1 MELDEYRLLTGFPLE
16 RAIAFDLETTG
27 LDSDRDEILSIAVVD
42 SYGNALFSSLIRP
55 TRTRSWPE
63 AQAVNHISPSMVRG
77 APTIAQCRKQLR
89 DLFTTDRLL
98 VTYNGRFD
106 IGFLV
111 SAGIIDSPWEY
122 EEFDVMREYAR
133 VHGSERWSDS
143 GKYKCSKLVQCASS
157 YGCRFGAHDA
167 LNDAR
172 ATMYCFKALIHDR
185 DYVDEAF
192 RRRCDRSRA
201 AGTSHT
207 KAHAEA
213 IAAIMGD
220 EKFMERDGKLVKHL
234 LSNGPSKGQARY
246 DVMVGGSVVGRLTKA
261 GMNVATE
268 FYSAIGDGLLPDRAP
283 CYVRLYNSDGKY
295 ASRSFLALGDDA
307 TRELFERARTSYG
320 EQRGSTRAMAPDDE
334 AAAESRGGRLGTSSK
349 LDKDTALIL
358 ALRIVLV
365 IGIPLVLF
373 VSYISGLS

>member
-1 MELDEYRLLTGFPLE
+1 MDEYRLLTGFPLE
-16 RAIAFDLETTG
+16 RAMAFDLETTG

-42 SYGNALFSSLIRP
+42 SYGNTLFSSLIRP

-63 AQAVNHISPSMVRG
+63 AQAVNHISPSMVKG
-77 APTIAQCRKQLR
+77 APTIAQCRRRLR

-98 VTYNGRFD
+98 VTYNGQFD

-143 GKYKCSKLVQCASS
+143 GKYKYSKLVQCASS

-192 RRRCDRSRA
+192 RRKCDRSRA

-213 IAAIMGD
+213 IAAVMDD
-220 EKFMERDGKLVKHL
+220 EKFMERDGELVMGMWT
-234 LSNGPSKGQARY
+234 SGPNKGKPRY
-246 DVMVGGSVVGRLTKA
+246 GVIVGGSEVGRLTRE
-261 GMNVATE
+261 GMALASR
-268 FYSAIGDGLLPDRAP
+268 FYAAIGDGELPERAS
-283 CYVRLYNSDGKY
+283 CCVRLYNNDGRYK
-295 ASRSFLALGDDA
+295 SVVFLTL
-307 TRELFERARTSYG
+307 
-320 EQRGSTRAMAPDDE
+320 DDE
-334 AAAESRGGRLGTSSK
+334 AMRELRGKADIKYTKPTSRSVATFQVNEASEKTQNTSVGSVIRALLVMTGLVFLAMSILSSCVSAIGG
-349 LDKDTALIL
+349 
-358 ALRIVLV
+358 
-365 IGIPLVLF
+365 
-373 VSYISGLS
+373 